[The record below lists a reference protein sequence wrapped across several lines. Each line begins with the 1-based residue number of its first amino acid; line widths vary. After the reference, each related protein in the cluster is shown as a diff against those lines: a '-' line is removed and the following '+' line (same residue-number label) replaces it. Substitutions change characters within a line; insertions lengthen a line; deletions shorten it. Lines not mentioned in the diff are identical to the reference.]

1 MSSAARNP
9 RRDPPPY
16 WWVGPFLGW
25 LLGSLML
32 LAAMA
37 AATSC
42 SPRIIENIRYQHD
55 TTYVQQVKVDS
66 VYRRDSVFVRE
77 KGDTVIIYKERIRD
91 RYVFKHDT
99 LRLVKVDSVAVER
112 IKEVKVEKPLSAWK
126 SAKIE
131 SFWWLVSAVLLLLLW
146 TFRKPILKLLHL

>member
-1 MSSAARNP
+1 MISADRNP
-9 RRDPPPY
+9 QRDSHPY
-16 WWVGPFLGW
+16 WRESPFIIW

-37 AATSC
+37 SATSC
-42 SPRIIENIRYQHD
+42 SPRIIENISYKRD

-66 VYRRDSVFVRE
+66 VYRRDSVFIRE

-91 RYVFKHDT
+91 RYVFRHDT
-99 LRLVKVDSVAVER
+99 LRLVKVDSVVVER
-112 IKEVKVEKPLSAWK
+112 VKEVKVEKPLSAWK
-126 SAKIE
+126 TAKIAA
-131 SFWWLVSAVLLLLLW
+131 FWWLVAAVLLLLLW

>member
-1 MSSAARNP
+1 MSSAARKP

-16 WWVGPFLGW
+16 WWGSPFIIW

-37 AATSC
+37 SATSC
-42 SPRIIENIRYQHD
+42 SPRIIENIRYQRD

-66 VYRRDSVFVRE
+66 VYRRDSVFIRE
-77 KGDTVIIYKERIRD
+77 KADTVFIYKERIRD
-91 RYVFKHDT
+91 RYVFRHDT
-99 LRLVKVDSVAVER
+99 LRLVKVDSVTVER
-112 IKEVKVEKPLSAWK
+112 VKEVKVEKPLSAWK
-126 SAKIE
+126 TAKIRA
-131 SFWWLVSAVLLLLLW
+131 FWWLVAAVLLLLLW

>member
-9 RRDPPPY
+9 RRYPPPY
-16 WWVGPFLGW
+16 WWGSPFIIW
-25 LLGSLML
+25 LLGSLLL

-37 AATSC
+37 SATSC
-42 SPRIIENIRYQHD
+42 SPRIIENIRYQRD

-66 VYRRDSVFVRE
+66 VYRRDSVFIRE
-77 KGDTVIIYKERIRD
+77 KGDTVFIYKERIRD
-91 RYVFKHDT
+91 RYVFRHDT

-112 IKEVKVEKPLSAWK
+112 VKEVKVEKPLSAWET
-126 SAKIE
+126 AKIE
-131 SFWWLVSAVLLLLLW
+131 AFWWLVASVLLLLLW

>member
-1 MSSAARNP
+1 MSSAAHNP
-9 RRDPPPY
+9 RGGPTQY

-25 LLGSLML
+25 LLGSVL
-32 LAAMA
+32 LLSVMA
-37 AATSC
+37 ASTSC
-42 SPRIIENIRYQHD
+42 SPRIIENIRYQRD

-77 KGDTVIIYKERIRD
+77 KGDTVYIYKERIRD
-91 RYVFKHDT
+91 RYVFRHDT

-112 IKEVKVEKPLSAWK
+112 VKEVKVEKPLSAWET
-126 SAKIE
+126 AKIAA
-131 SFWWLVSAVLLLLLW
+131 FWWLVAAVLLLLLW

>member
-1 MSSAARNP
+1 MNSAARNP

-16 WWVGPFLGW
+16 WWLGPSLGW
-25 LLGSLML
+25 LLGSVLL
-32 LAAMA
+32 LAAMT

-42 SPRIIENIRYQHD
+42 SPRIIETIRYQRD

-66 VYRRDSVFVRE
+66 VYRRDSVFIKE

-91 RYVFKHDT
+91 RYVFRHDT

-112 IKEVKVEKPLSAWK
+112 VKEVEVEKPLSAWK
-126 SAKIE
+126 TAKIE
-131 SFWWLVSAVLLLLLW
+131 AFWWLIASVLLLLLW